1 MKDQRYVSQGN
12 IISSAGLTSGIDATL
27 HVISQQLGE
36 SAAKKVASEINY
48 PSYHYVTQPKMEP
61 FTAGLSDI
69 TYILNQAY
77 QWKKDKA
84 GVLLYPGAD
93 ELDLSA
99 ALPMPLLERRL
110 H

>member
-1 MKDQRYVSQGN
+1 
-12 IISSAGLTSGIDATL
+12 
-27 HVISQQLGE
+27 
-36 SAAKKVASEINY
+36 
-48 PSYHYVTQPKMEP
+48 MEP

>member
-36 SAAKKVASEINY
+36 AAAKKVASEIN
-48 PSYHYVTQPKMEP
+48 
-61 FTAGLSDI
+61 